1 MKKKNIGILLTL
13 LTLAISSCTSEVS
26 TPKEEPN
33 LLIAKWHLEKSSF
46 NGVPHV
52 LTACDKQSYIEFK
65 SNKTFER
72 IYYYSSNGTDCLPE
86 GTDNGTYVFDSE
98 KNKITLSF
106 TDPDDGAQTE
116 ILNNINL
123 TTSILKYTW
132 DENGDGT
139 DDVNAEYKK

>member
-65 SNKTFER
+65 
-72 IYYYSSNGTDCLPE
+72 
-86 GTDNGTYVFDSE
+86 
-98 KNKITLSF
+98 
-106 TDPDDGAQTE
+106 
-116 ILNNINL
+116 
-123 TTSILKYTW
+123 
-132 DENGDGT
+132 
-139 DDVNAEYKK
+139 